1 MAEGLIVAFY
11 DGKYTGDAA
20 SLTRLC
26 EIGGSAVPYDRPP
39 YPLLEEVVHLLE
51 ICAERYS
58 TPRPAGE
65 CMTVFIGRKGGTEV
79 EQLVRLDVLARNGR
93 VSAMIAREDGSRAN
107 IGPVACD
114 EDDDVATILRKILS
128 LQDEFR

>member
-1 MAEGLIVAFY
+1 
-11 DGKYTGDAA
+11 
-20 SLTRLC
+20 
-26 EIGGSAVPYDRPP
+26 
-39 YPLLEEVVHLLE
+39 
-51 ICAERYS
+51 
-58 TPRPAGE
+58 
-65 CMTVFIGRKGGTEV
+65 MTVFIGRKGGTEV